1 MKKVFSVILCLVML
15 LALTGCG
22 SKQDA
27 IIGTWEG
34 SYDMSESLNAGMSS
48 QDPELG
54 EYLRVSEFALRY
66 TMTFREDGTYTI
78 AGDRESLEEAI
89 AIAQVE
95 IEEGLIKYIEY
106 ILHAQ
111 GIEMDAREFME
122 MAGLSVEALMEDSF
136 SESIREEIMASLT
149 MEGNYSVK
157 DGMLM
162 LSQDLTS
169 QPDEAVYELYS
180 IEGDTLTIDKG
191 TAETVDAALEMI
203 YPMVLVK
210 IS

>member
-1 MKKVFSVILCLVML
+1 MKKIVSVILCLVML

-22 SKQDA
+22 SEQDA
-27 IIGTWEG
+27 IVGTWEG
-34 SYDMSESLNAGMSS
+34 SYDLSESLNEGMSS

-54 EYLRVSEFALRY
+54 EYLRVSEFSLRY

-78 AGDRESLEEAI
+78 AGDRESLEAAI
-89 AIAQVE
+89 AVAKVE
-95 IEEGLIKYIEY
+95 IEEGLIAYIEY

-122 MAGLSVEALMEDSF
+122 MAGLSVDALLEEAF
-136 SESIREEIMASLT
+136 SESLQEEIVASLAAN
-149 MEGNYSVK
+149 GNYSVK
-157 DGMLM
+157 DGKLM
-162 LSQDLTS
+162 LSQDLTT

-191 TAETVDAALEMI
+191 TVETDDAMLDWI

-210 IS
+210 AG

>member
-22 SKQDA
+22 SEQDA
-27 IIGTWEG
+27 IVGTWEG